1 MRTLIAVPCMD
12 MVQTPFLKSILALA
26 KPEGTRVGVI
36 SGSLIYDARNQLAA
50 MAINGNYD
58 RVFWLDSDMVFAPDL
73 LCRMGA
79 LMDEDP
85 GREMIAGLFFTRRYP
100 IMPCIYSFLGERDG
114 SPGFEFYE
122 DYPRDSLFE
131 IQGCGFGAVLMT
143 TDLIRRVANRYGHPF
158 SPIQPFGEDFSFC
171 IRARETGAK
180 IWCDSRVKVGHVGM
194 SIFDETVYL
203 TDGEET

>member
-12 MVQTPFLKSILALA
+12 TVQTPFFKSILALI

-50 MAINGNYD
+50 MAINGKYD
-58 RVFWLDSDMVFAPDL
+58 RVLWLDSDMVFAPDML
-73 LCRMGA
+73 RRMGA

-85 GREMIAGLFFTRRYP
+85 SREMVAGLFFTRRYP
-100 IMPCIYSFLGERDG
+100 IMPCIYSFLGERNG
-114 SPGFEFYE
+114 NPGFEFYA

-131 IQGCGFGAVLMT
+131 VQGCGFGAVLMT
-143 TDLIRRVANRYGHPF
+143 TDLIRRVADKYGHPF

-171 IRARETGAK
+171 IRARELGAK
-180 IWCDSRVKVGHVGM
+180 IWCDSSIKIGHVGL
-194 SIFDETVYL
+194 SIFDEEAYL
-203 TDGEET
+203 LDGDEG